1 MTKIH
6 LNPDSIGAVFF
17 DFFATLIFWTQP
29 LRVTLHKI
37 ADRYQLRLDWSVYD
51 EARAILTEAYESSK
65 PTDNIR
71 DTISKQLEGC
81 CAMLRKLG
89 VHEHVEQIAWEVLQY
104 EHALFS
110 RNNAT
115 LYEDVLPT
123 LDRLQQMNL
132 KMGIVS
138 NWDTPLHAMVEE
150 LGLAPYF
157 EIVVASH
164 DQRVRSAKPDAAI
177 FEYALNAV
185 GVSAEEAVHIGDSF
199 EADIMGADAAGIR
212 AILLDRDGTQTGR
225 WEEAIQTLHALPD
238 LLSVKRDL
246 M

>member
-1 MTKIH
+1 MTKT
-6 LNPDSIGAVFF
+6 VFF
-17 DFFATLIFWTQP
+17 DFFATLVFWTQP
-29 LRVTLHKI
+29 LRITLRKI
-37 ADRYQLRLDWSVYD
+37 ADRYQLRLDWSAYD
-51 EARAILTEAYESSK
+51 EARAILTETYEASK

-71 DTISKQLEGC
+71 DTIFKQLDGC
-81 CAMLRKLG
+81 CAYLKKLG
-89 VHEHVEQIAWEVLQY
+89 VREHIEQIAWEVLQY

-123 LDRLQQMNL
+123 LDRLQRTDL
-132 KMGIVS
+132 KMGIIS

-150 LGLAPYF
+150 LEIAPYF
-157 EIVVASH
+157 EVVVASH

-185 GVSAEEAVHIGDSF
+185 GVSPEEAVHVGDSF
-199 EADIMGADAAGIR
+199 EADIMGAHAAGIR

-225 WEEAIQTLHALPD
+225 WGETIQTLHALPN
-238 LLSVKRDL
+238 LLNEKHDL

>member
-1 MTKIH
+1 M
-6 LNPDSIGAVFF
+6 PRAVFF

-29 LRVTLHKI
+29 LRITLRKI

-51 EARAILTEAYESSK
+51 EARAILTEAYETSK

-71 DTISKQLEGC
+71 DTIFRQLDGC
-81 CAMLRKLG
+81 CAILRKLG
-89 VHEHVEQIAWEVLQY
+89 VREHVDQIAWEVLQY

-123 LDRLQQMNL
+123 LNRLQQMNL
-132 KMGIVS
+132 KMGIIS

-157 EIVVASH
+157 EVVVASH

-185 GVSAEEAVHIGDSF
+185 GVSPKETIHVGDSF
-199 EADIMGADAAGIR
+199 EADIMGAHAAGIR

-225 WEEAIQTLHALPD
+225 WEETIQTLHALPD
-238 LLSVKRDL
+238 LINVKRA
-246 M
+246 

>member
-1 MTKIH
+1 M
-6 LNPDSIGAVFF
+6 PRAVFF

-29 LRVTLHKI
+29 LRITLRKI
-37 ADRYQLRLDWSVYD
+37 ADRYQLRLDWSAYD
-51 EARAILTEAYESSK
+51 EARAILTEAYETSK

-71 DTISKQLEGC
+71 DTIFKQLDGC
-81 CAMLRKLG
+81 CAILRKLG
-89 VHEHVEQIAWEVLQY
+89 VHEHIDQIAWEVLQY

-132 KMGIVS
+132 KMGIIS

-185 GVSAEEAVHIGDSF
+185 GVSPEEAIHVGDSF
-199 EADIMGADAAGIR
+199 EADIVGAHTAGLR

-225 WEEAIQTLHALPD
+225 WVETIQTLHALPD
-238 LLSVKRDL
+238 LLGVKRA
-246 M
+246 

>member
-1 MTKIH
+1 MTR
-6 LNPDSIGAVFF
+6 AVFF

-29 LRVTLHKI
+29 LRVTLRKI
-37 ADRYQLRLDWSVYD
+37 ADRYQLCLDWSVYD
-51 EARAILTEAYESSK
+51 EARAILTETYEASK

-81 CAMLRKLG
+81 CAILRKLG

-123 LDRLQQMNL
+123 LDQLQQMDL
-132 KMGIVS
+132 KLGIIS

-157 EIVVASH
+157 DVVVASH

-185 GVSAEEAVHIGDSF
+185 DASPGEAVHVGDSF
-199 EADIMGADAAGIR
+199 EADIIGAHTAGLR
-212 AILLDRDGTQTGR
+212 AILLDRDVTQTGR
-225 WEEAIQTLHALPD
+225 WEETIQTLHALPD
-238 LLSVKRDL
+238 LLNMKPV
-246 M
+246 

>member
-1 MTKIH
+1 MTKT
-6 LNPDSIGAVFF
+6 VFF

-29 LRVTLHKI
+29 LHITIRKI
-37 ADRYQLRLDWSVYD
+37 ADRYQLRLDWAVYD
-51 EARAILTEAYESSK
+51 EAQAILTEAYEASK
-65 PTDNIR
+65 PTSNIR
-71 DTISKQLEGC
+71 DTIFRQLDAYGTF
-81 CAMLRKLG
+81 LKKLG
-89 VHEHVEQIAWEVLQY
+89 VREHVDQIAWEVLQY

-123 LDRLQQMNL
+123 LNQLQQTNL
-132 KMGIVS
+132 KMGIIS

-157 EIVVASH
+157 EVVVASH

-185 GVSAEEAVHIGDSF
+185 GVSSEDAVHVGDSF
-199 EADIMGADAAGIR
+199 EADIMGAHAAGIR
-212 AILLDRDGTQTGR
+212 AILLDRDGTGAGQWAET
-225 WEEAIQTLHALPD
+225 IQTLHALPD
-238 LLSVKRDL
+238 LLNMNRASI
-246 M
+246 

>member
-1 MTKIH
+1 MTR
-6 LNPDSIGAVFF
+6 AVFF

-29 LRVTLHKI
+29 LRVTLRKI

-51 EARAILTEAYESSK
+51 EARAILTETYEASK

-71 DTISKQLEGC
+71 DTVSKQLEGC
-81 CAMLRKLG
+81 CAILKKLG

-123 LDRLQQMNL
+123 LDQLQQMDL
-132 KMGIVS
+132 KLGIIS

-157 EIVVASH
+157 DVVVASH

-185 GVSAEEAVHIGDSF
+185 DVSPEEAVHVGDSF
-199 EADIMGADAAGIR
+199 EADIIGAHTAGIR
-212 AILLDRDGTQTGR
+212 AILLDRDGTQTGQ
-225 WEEAIQTLHALPD
+225 WEETIQTLYTLPD
-238 LLSVKRDL
+238 LLSLKPVL
-246 M
+246 I

>member
-1 MTKIH
+1 MTR
-6 LNPDSIGAVFF
+6 AVFF

-29 LRVTLHKI
+29 LRVTLRKI
-37 ADRYQLRLDWSVYD
+37 ADRYQMCLNWSVYD
-51 EARAILTEAYESSK
+51 EARAILTETYEASK

-81 CAMLRKLG
+81 CAILRKLG

-123 LDRLQQMNL
+123 LGQLQQMDL
-132 KMGIVS
+132 KLGIIS
-138 NWDTPLHAMVEE
+138 NWDTPLHAMIEE

-157 EIVVASH
+157 HVVVASH

-185 GVSAEEAVHIGDSF
+185 DVSPEEAIHVGDSF
-199 EADIMGADAAGIR
+199 DADIIGAHTAGLR
-212 AILLDRDGTQTGR
+212 AILLDRDGTQTEQWG
-225 WEEAIQTLHALPD
+225 ETIQTLHALPD
-238 LLSVKRDL
+238 LLSVKRAL
-246 M
+246 I

>member
-1 MTKIH
+1 MTRV
-6 LNPDSIGAVFF
+6 VFF

-29 LRVTLHKI
+29 LRVTLRKI
-37 ADRYQLRLDWSVYD
+37 ANRYQLRLDWSAYD
-51 EARAILTEAYESSK
+51 EARAILTEAYETSK

-81 CAMLRKLG
+81 CAILRKLG

-123 LDRLQQMNL
+123 LDQLQQMDL
-132 KMGIVS
+132 KLGIIS

-150 LGLAPYF
+150 LGLTPYF
-157 EIVVASH
+157 DVIVASH

-185 GVSAEEAVHIGDSF
+185 DVFPEEAVHVGDSF
-199 EADIMGADAAGIR
+199 EADIIGAHTAGIR
-212 AILLDRDGTQTGR
+212 AF
-225 WEEAIQTLHALPD
+225 
-238 LLSVKRDL
+238 S
-246 M
+246 

>member
-1 MTKIH
+1 MTK
-6 LNPDSIGAVFF
+6 AVFF

-29 LRVTLHKI
+29 LRVTLRKI
-37 ADRYQLRLDWSVYD
+37 ADRYQLCLDWSVYD
-51 EARAILTEAYESSK
+51 EARAILTETYEASK

-81 CAMLRKLG
+81 CAILRKLG

-123 LDRLQQMNL
+123 LDQLQQMDL
-132 KMGIVS
+132 KLGIIS

-157 EIVVASH
+157 DVVVASH

-185 GVSAEEAVHIGDSF
+185 DASPEESVHVGDSF
-199 EADIMGADAAGIR
+199 EADIIGAHTAGIR
-212 AILLDRDGTQTGR
+212 AILLDRDGAQAGR
-225 WEEAIQTLHALPD
+225 WEETIQTLHALPD
-238 LLSVKRDL
+238 LLNVHQ
-246 M
+246 

>member
-1 MTKIH
+1 MTKT
-6 LNPDSIGAVFF
+6 VFF

-29 LRVTLHKI
+29 LHITIRKI
-37 ADRYQLRLDWSVYD
+37 ADRYQLRLDWSAYD
-51 EARAILTEAYESSK
+51 EAQAILTEAYEASK
-65 PTDNIR
+65 PTNNIR
-71 DTISKQLEGC
+71 DTIFRQLDTC
-81 CAMLRKLG
+81 CAILKKLG
-89 VHEHVEQIAWEVLQY
+89 VREHVEQIAWEVLQY

-123 LDRLQQMNL
+123 LDRLQQTDL
-132 KMGIVS
+132 KMGIIS

-157 EIVVASH
+157 EVVVASH

-185 GVSAEEAVHIGDSF
+185 GASAKEAVHVGDSF
-199 EADIMGADAAGIR
+199 EADIMGAHSAGIR
-212 AILLDRDGTQTGR
+212 AILLDRDGAQTER
-225 WEEAIQTLHALPD
+225 WGETIRTLHALPD
-238 LLSVKRDL
+238 LLSVKRA
-246 M
+246 

>member
-1 MTKIH
+1 MTKT
-6 LNPDSIGAVFF
+6 VFF

-29 LRVTLHKI
+29 LHVTIRKI

-51 EARAILTEAYESSK
+51 EARAILTEAYEASK

-71 DTISKQLEGC
+71 DTIFRQLDAC
-81 CAMLRKLG
+81 CTFLRKLG
-89 VHEHVEQIAWEVLQY
+89 VREHIEQIAWEVLQY

-123 LDRLQQMNL
+123 LDRLQQMDL
-132 KMGIVS
+132 KMAIIS

-150 LGLAPYF
+150 LGLSPYF
-157 EIVVASH
+157 DVVVVSH
-164 DQRVRSAKPDAAI
+164 DQRVRSAKPDRSI

-185 GVSAEEAVHIGDSF
+185 DVPAEEAVHVGDSF
-199 EADIMGADAAGIR
+199 EADIIGAHAAGIR
-212 AILLDRDGTQTGR
+212 AILLDRKGMQTGR
-225 WEEAIQTLHALPD
+225 WGETIQTLHALPD
-238 LLSVKRDL
+238 LLRVKPDL
-246 M
+246 

>member
-1 MTKIH
+1 MTKT
-6 LNPDSIGAVFF
+6 VFF

-29 LRVTLHKI
+29 LRITLRKI
-37 ADRYQLRLDWSVYD
+37 ADRYQLPLNWSAYD
-51 EARAILTEAYESSK
+51 EARAILTETYEASK

-71 DTISKQLEGC
+71 DTMFKQMDGC
-81 CAMLRKLG
+81 CAILKKLG
-89 VHEHVEQIAWEVLQY
+89 VREHVEQIAWEVLQY

-123 LDRLQQMNL
+123 LNRLQQMNL
-132 KMGIVS
+132 KMGIIS

-157 EIVVASH
+157 EVIVASH

-185 GVSAEEAVHIGDSF
+185 GVSPEEAVHVGDSF
-199 EADIMGADAAGIR
+199 EADIMGAHATGIR
-212 AILLDRDGTQTGR
+212 AILLDRDETQARR
-225 WEEAIQTLHALPD
+225 WGETIQTLHALPH
-238 LLSVKRDL
+238 LLSVKPV
-246 M
+246 

>member
-1 MTKIH
+1 MT
-6 LNPDSIGAVFF
+6 NAVFF

-29 LRVTLHKI
+29 LHVTIRKV
-37 ADRYQLRLDWSVYD
+37 AERYQLRLDWSVYD
-51 EARAILTEAYESSK
+51 EARAILTEAYEASK

-71 DTISKQLEGC
+71 DTIFRQLDAC
-81 CAMLRKLG
+81 CTFLRKLG
-89 VHEHVEQIAWEVLQY
+89 VREHVEQIAWEILQY

-123 LDRLQQMNL
+123 LDRLRQMDL
-132 KMGIVS
+132 KMGIIS

-157 EIVVASH
+157 EIIVASH
-164 DQRVRSAKPDAAI
+164 DQRVQSAKPDTAI

-185 GVSAEEAVHIGDSF
+185 GVPAKEAIHVGDSF
-199 EADIMGADAAGIR
+199 EADIMGAHATGLR
-212 AILLDRDGTQTGR
+212 AFLLDRDGTQTGR
-225 WEEAIQTLHALPD
+225 WSETIQTLHALPD
-238 LLSVKRDL
+238 LLSVKRV
-246 M
+246 

>member
-1 MTKIH
+1 MTK
-6 LNPDSIGAVFF
+6 AVFF

-29 LRVTLHKI
+29 LRITLRKI

-51 EARAILTEAYESSK
+51 EARAILTEAYEASK

-71 DTISKQLEGC
+71 DTIFRQLDAC
-81 CAMLRKLG
+81 CVFLEKMG
-89 VHEHVEQIAWEVLQY
+89 VREHVEQIAWEVLQY

-115 LYEDVLPT
+115 LYGDVLPT

-132 KMGIVS
+132 KMGIIS

-157 EIVVASH
+157 EIIVASH
-164 DQRVRSAKPDAAI
+164 DQRVQSAKPDTAI

-185 GVSAEEAVHIGDSF
+185 GVPAKEAIHVGDSF
-199 EADIMGADAAGIR
+199 EADIMGAYAAGLR
-212 AILLDRDGTQTGR
+212 AVLLDRDETQTGQWR
-225 WEEAIQTLHALPD
+225 ETIQTLHALPD
-238 LLSVKRDL
+238 LLNVKRDL
-246 M
+246 

>member
-1 MTKIH
+1 MTKT
-6 LNPDSIGAVFF
+6 VFF

-29 LRVTLHKI
+29 LHITIHKI

-51 EARAILTEAYESSK
+51 EARAILTEAYEASK

-71 DTISKQLEGC
+71 DTIFKQLDGC
-81 CAMLRKLG
+81 CAFLRRLG
-89 VHEHVEQIAWEVLQY
+89 VHEHVEQIAWEVLQH

-123 LDRLQQMNL
+123 LDRLQQMDL
-132 KMGIVS
+132 KIGIIS

-157 EIVVASH
+157 DVVVASH

-199 EADIMGADAAGIR
+199 EADIMGAHASGIR

-225 WEEAIQTLHALPD
+225 WRETIQTLGALPD
-238 LLSVKRDL
+238 LINAKRNS

>member
-1 MTKIH
+1 MTKVA
-6 LNPDSIGAVFF
+6 LNPDLIGVIFF

-29 LRVTLHKI
+29 LHVTIRKI

-51 EARAILTEAYESSK
+51 EARAILTETYETSK
-65 PTDNIR
+65 PTDDIQ
-71 DTISKQLEGC
+71 DTIFRQLDGC
-81 CAMLRKLG
+81 CAILKKLG
-89 VHEHVEQIAWEVLQY
+89 VREHVEQIAWEVLQY

-123 LDRLQQMNL
+123 LDRLQQMDL
-132 KMGIVS
+132 KMGIIS

-157 EIVVASH
+157 EVVVASH

-185 GVSAEEAVHIGDSF
+185 GASAKEAVHVGDSF
-199 EADIMGADAAGIR
+199 EADIMGAHSAGIR
-212 AILLDRDGTQTGR
+212 AILLDRDGAQTER
-225 WEEAIQTLHALPD
+225 WGETIRTLHALPD
-238 LLSVKRDL
+238 LLSVKRA
-246 M
+246 

>member
-1 MTKIH
+1 MTR
-6 LNPDSIGAVFF
+6 AVFF

-29 LRVTLHKI
+29 LRVTLRKI
-37 ADRYQLRLDWSVYD
+37 ADRYQLCLDWSVYD
-51 EARAILTEAYESSK
+51 EARAILTETYEASK

-71 DTISKQLEGC
+71 ETISKQLEGC
-81 CAMLRKLG
+81 CAVLRMLG

-115 LYEDVLPT
+115 LYEDVFPT
-123 LDRLQQMNL
+123 LDQLQQMDL
-132 KMGIVS
+132 KLGIIS

-157 EIVVASH
+157 DVVVASH

-177 FEYALNAV
+177 FGYALNAV
-185 GVSAEEAVHIGDSF
+185 DASPEEAVHVGDSF
-199 EADIMGADAAGIR
+199 EADIIGAHTAGIR
-212 AILLDRDGTQTGR
+212 AILLDRDGAQTGQ
-225 WEEAIQTLHALPD
+225 WEETIQTLHALPN
-238 LLSVKRDL
+238 LLSVKRI
-246 M
+246 

>member
-1 MTKIH
+1 MTKT
-6 LNPDSIGAVFF
+6 VFF

-29 LRVTLHKI
+29 LRVTIRKI

-51 EARAILTEAYESSK
+51 EARAILTEAYEASK

-71 DTISKQLEGC
+71 DTIFRQLDGC
-81 CAMLRKLG
+81 CAFLRKLG

-132 KMGIVS
+132 KMGIIS

-157 EIVVASH
+157 DVVVASH

-185 GVSAEEAVHIGDSF
+185 GVSPEEAVHVGDSF
-199 EADIMGADAAGIR
+199 EADIIGAHATGIR
-212 AILLDRDGTQTGR
+212 AILLDRDGTQTEQWG
-225 WEEAIQTLHALPD
+225 ETIQTLHALPD

>member
-1 MTKIH
+1 MTKV
-6 LNPDSIGAVFF
+6 VFF

-29 LRVTLHKI
+29 LHVTTRKI
-37 ADRYQLRLDWSVYD
+37 TDRYQLRLDWSVYD
-51 EARAILTEAYESSK
+51 EAQAILTETYEASK
-65 PTDNIR
+65 PTDNIQ
-71 DTISKQLEGC
+71 DTMSKQLEGC
-81 CAMLRKLG
+81 CAFLRKLG

-132 KMGIVS
+132 KMGIIS

-150 LGLAPYF
+150 LELAPYF
-157 EIVVASH
+157 EVVVASH
-164 DQRVRSAKPDAAI
+164 DQRVQSAKPDAAI

-185 GVSAEEAVHIGDSF
+185 GVSPEEALHVGDSF
-199 EADIMGADAAGIR
+199 EADIMGAYAAGIR
-212 AILLDRDGTQTGR
+212 AVLLDRDGTQTGR
-225 WEEAIQTLHALPD
+225 WEETIRSLYALPN
-238 LLSVKRDL
+238 LIET
-246 M
+246 

>member
-1 MTKIH
+1 MTR
-6 LNPDSIGAVFF
+6 AVFF

-29 LRVTLHKI
+29 LRVTLRKI
-37 ADRYQLRLDWSVYD
+37 ADRYQLCLNWSVYD
-51 EARAILTEAYESSK
+51 EARAILTETYEVSK

-81 CAMLRKLG
+81 CAILRKLG

-123 LDRLQQMNL
+123 LDQLQQMDL
-132 KMGIVS
+132 KLGIIS

-157 EIVVASH
+157 DVVVASH

-185 GVSAEEAVHIGDSF
+185 DASPEESVHVGDSF
-199 EADIMGADAAGIR
+199 EADIIGAHTAGIR
-212 AILLDRDGTQTGR
+212 AILLDRDGAQTGR
-225 WEEAIQTLHALPD
+225 WEETIQTLHALPD
-238 LLSVKRDL
+238 LLNVKPV
-246 M
+246 

>member
-1 MTKIH
+1 MTKV
-6 LNPDSIGAVFF
+6 VFF

-29 LRVTLHKI
+29 LHITIRKI
-37 ADRYQLRLDWSVYD
+37 ADRYQLRLDWSAYD
-51 EARAILTEAYESSK
+51 EAQTILTEAYEASK
-65 PTDNIR
+65 PTNNIR
-71 DTISKQLEGC
+71 DTIFRQLDTC
-81 CAMLRKLG
+81 CTFLRKLG
-89 VHEHVEQIAWEVLQY
+89 VREHVDQIAWEVLQY

-123 LDRLQQMNL
+123 LNQFQQTDL
-132 KMGIVS
+132 KMGIIS

-150 LGLAPYF
+150 LGLVPYF
-157 EIVVASH
+157 DVVVASH

-185 GVSAEEAVHIGDSF
+185 GVSPEEAVHVGDSF
-199 EADIMGADAAGIR
+199 EADIIGAHSAGIR

-225 WEEAIQTLHALPD
+225 WGETIQTLHALPY
-238 LLSVKRDL
+238 LLSVKRAL
-246 M
+246 I

>member
-1 MTKIH
+1 MTKT
-6 LNPDSIGAVFF
+6 VFF

-29 LRVTLHKI
+29 LHITIRKI

-51 EARAILTEAYESSK
+51 EARAILTETYETSK
-65 PTDNIR
+65 PTDDIQ
-71 DTISKQLEGC
+71 DTIFRQLDGC
-81 CAMLRKLG
+81 CAILKKLG
-89 VHEHVEQIAWEVLQY
+89 VREHVEQIAWEVLQY

-123 LDRLQQMNL
+123 LDRLQQTDL
-132 KMGIVS
+132 KMGIIS

-150 LGLAPYF
+150 LGLVPYF
-157 EIVVASH
+157 DVVVASH

-185 GVSAEEAVHIGDSF
+185 GASAKEAVHVGDSF
-199 EADIMGADAAGIR
+199 EADIMGAHSAGIR
-212 AILLDRDGTQTGR
+212 AILLDRDGAQTER
-225 WEEAIQTLHALPD
+225 WGETIRTLHALPD
-238 LLSVKRDL
+238 LLSVKRA
-246 M
+246 

>member
-1 MTKIH
+1 MTKVA
-6 LNPDSIGAVFF
+6 LNPDLIGVIFF

-29 LRVTLHKI
+29 LHVTIRKI

-51 EARAILTEAYESSK
+51 EARAILTETYETSK
-65 PTDNIR
+65 PTDDIQ
-71 DTISKQLEGC
+71 DTIFRQLDGC
-81 CAMLRKLG
+81 CAILKKLG
-89 VHEHVEQIAWEVLQY
+89 VREHVEQIAWEVLQY

-123 LDRLQQMNL
+123 LDRLQQMDL
-132 KMGIVS
+132 KMGIIS

-150 LGLAPYF
+150 LGLTPYF
-157 EIVVASH
+157 EVVVASH

-185 GVSAEEAVHIGDSF
+185 GVSAKEAVHVGDSF
-199 EADIMGADAAGIR
+199 EADIMGAHSAGLR
-212 AILLDRDGTQTGR
+212 AILLDRDGTQTER
-225 WEEAIQTLHALPD
+225 WGETIRTLHALPD
-238 LLSVKRDL
+238 LLSVKRA
-246 M
+246 